1 MSYELQ
7 ARRANGTV
15 FSDAYYD
22 DEDQR
27 AEDDLDNELLDRLR
41 ELQRGD
47 GIFLSILEA
56 LEELTDDRGDRDEWR
71 DLFPFLKHD
80 YQAASSRL
88 RSLDDGI
95 IREFKDIAP
104 RDEEIVARRER

>member
-15 FSDAYYD
+15 FSDAYYE

-27 AEDDLDNELLDRLR
+27 AEDDLGNELLERLR

-56 LEELTDDRGDRDEWR
+56 LE
-71 DLFPFLKHD
+71 
-80 YQAASSRL
+80 
-88 RSLDDGI
+88 
-95 IREFKDIAP
+95 
-104 RDEEIVARRER
+104 